1 MTRSK
6 SRLMNLT
13 LAAAAMAGFAASAR
27 AQDVDALRKKYT
39 LGVPDIAQEAISQ
52 GEFFR
57 GAPGTN
63 SGSPSAFGPNWGDA
77 FVGGGYQN
85 QTRGVKL
92 ANGTFTA
99 NGGDDGSIS
108 AGLGIGNSTDAVAL
122 EVVVT
127 SLSTFHS
134 GFGNRT
140 SFSFQVNRMLDNT
153 SAVAVGVE
161 NGFIAGGGNTD
172 GTDSWYAV
180 GSKVFMLPKSN
191 DMGLLQALTISG
203 GLGNGRFRFIDDVMN
218 NKSTVNL
225 FATASLLIQEQVSAI
240 VDYTGQDVNLGVS
253 VVPFKAFPVVFTPTL
268 ADITGAATKTPRF
281 LLGVGIGMHF

>member
-1 MTRSK
+1 MTSSK
-6 SRLMNLT
+6 SRILNLT
-13 LAAAAMAGFAASAR
+13 IAAAAIAGFAASAW

-39 LGVPDIAQEAISQ
+39 LSVPEVAKEAISP
-52 GEFFR
+52 GDFFR

-92 ANGTFTA
+92 ANGTFTN

-108 AGLGIGNSTDAVAL
+108 AGLGIGNSTETVGL
-122 EVVVT
+122 EVVIT
-127 SLSTFHS
+127 SLSTLHS

-140 SFSFQVNRMLDNT
+140 SFSFQLNRMLDNS
-153 SAVAVGVE
+153 SAIAVGVE
-161 NGFIAGGGNTD
+161 NGFIAGGGKTD

-180 GSKVFMLPKSN
+180 GSKVFMLPNTN
-191 DMGLLQALTISG
+191 DRRFFQAVTVSG
-203 GLGNGRFRFIDDVMN
+203 GLGNGRFRFIDDVN
-218 NKSTVNL
+218 SNKSTVNL
-225 FATASLLIQEQVSAI
+225 FASASLLIHNQVSAI
-240 VDYTGQDVNLGVS
+240 LDYAGQDLNVGVS
-253 VVPFKAFPVVFTPTL
+253 VVPFRWFPLVFTPTI
-268 ADITGAATKTPRF
+268 ADLTGTASKSPRF